1 MKRILYPV
9 VLFVMISQ
17 HAIAQCITDCK
28 QKIILTFYK
37 TEYCS
42 SDMER
47 NYISAVESDRF
58 NSADSISY
66 VAENTL
72 VLYKNKEVIDT
83 LFLKTSNSIT
93 RGMYIY
99 TDGVVASLNNSYSNS
114 TKNVIKVDKK
124 TYRRLR
130 ELSDDYNPNADH
142 SSHMSHFSSR

>member
-83 LFLKTSNSIT
+83 LFLKGTNIHNNPGAKTPSLRSLSSIH
-93 RGMYIY
+93 
-99 TDGVVASLNNSYSNS
+99 ANL
-114 TKNVIKVDKK
+114 TKI
-124 TYRRLR
+124 
-130 ELSDDYNPNADH
+130 
-142 SSHMSHFSSR
+142 

>member
-47 NYISAVESDRF
+47 NYISAV
-58 NSADSISY
+58 
-66 VAENTL
+66 
-72 VLYKNKEVIDT
+72 
-83 LFLKTSNSIT
+83 
-93 RGMYIY
+93 
-99 TDGVVASLNNSYSNS
+99 
-114 TKNVIKVDKK
+114 
-124 TYRRLR
+124 
-130 ELSDDYNPNADH
+130 
-142 SSHMSHFSSR
+142 